1 MSRCCPSA
9 KSKML
14 IRVQC
19 FRLPEYLCEGARN
32 RREGE
37 MQSQNLNI
45 DLLVGKKIR
54 LRRQMLK
61 MSQTTLG
68 HALGVSFQQ
77 IQKYE
82 KGLNR
87 VSAGRLMQISDIL
100 NVPISFFYA
109 DIITKQQPPHH
120 HDEVI
125 SSTEEYLL
133 LKRFRTLTSIK
144 QRAILHL
151 IMDENAS

>member
-1 MSRCCPSA
+1 MRGRSQPVG
-9 KSKML
+9 K
-14 IRVQC
+14 
-19 FRLPEYLCEGARN
+19 
-32 RREGE
+32 

-45 DLLVGKKIR
+45 DLFVGKKIR

-61 MSQTTLG
+61 MSQKALG

-87 VSAGRLMQISDIL
+87 VSAGRLKEISDIL
-100 NVPISFFYA
+100 SVPVSFFYA
-109 DIITKQQPPHH
+109 DVITKQHALSP

-125 SSTEEYLL
+125 FSTEEYLL

-144 QRAILHL
+144 QRAILQL

>member
-1 MSRCCPSA
+1 
-9 KSKML
+9 
-14 IRVQC
+14 
-19 FRLPEYLCEGARN
+19 
-32 RREGE
+32 

-45 DLLVGKKIR
+45 DLFVGKKIR

-68 HALGVSFQQ
+68 HALGISFQQ

-87 VSAGRLMQISDIL
+87 VGAGRLKEISDIL
-100 NVPISFFYA
+100 NVPVSFFYA
-109 DIITKQQPPHH
+109 DVITKQHALSS

-125 SSTEEYLL
+125 FSTEEYLL

-144 QRAILHL
+144 QRAILQL
-151 IMDENAS
+151 IADENAS

>member
-1 MSRCCPSA
+1 
-9 KSKML
+9 
-14 IRVQC
+14 
-19 FRLPEYLCEGARN
+19 
-32 RREGE
+32 

-54 LRRQMLK
+54 LRRKLLK
-61 MSQTTLG
+61 MSQKTLG
-68 HALGVSFQQ
+68 DALGVSFQQ

-82 KGLNR
+82 NGLNR
-87 VSAGRLMQISDIL
+87 VSAGRLMEISDIL

-109 DIITKQQPPHH
+109 DIITKQHPPHH

-144 QRAILHL
+144 QKAILQL
-151 IMDENAS
+151 MMDENAS

>member
-1 MSRCCPSA
+1 
-9 KSKML
+9 
-14 IRVQC
+14 
-19 FRLPEYLCEGARN
+19 
-32 RREGE
+32 

-45 DLLVGKKIR
+45 DLFVGKKIR

-82 KGLNR
+82 NGLNR

-109 DIITKQQPPHH
+109 DIITKQQPPYH

-133 LKRFRTLTSIK
+133 LKRFRTLTTVK
-144 QRAILHL
+144 RKAFLQL
-151 IMDENAS
+151 IMDENTS